1 MNPTSL
7 RAATVLSNDW
17 GWIRGPRISE
27 GVILTVQG
35 DTSLSRV
42 QLFPTEWSV
51 AHQAPLSMGFSRQ
64 AYWSGMPFLSPGIF
78 STQGSNLR
86 LPPALAG
93 GFFPTSATWEA

>member
-7 RAATVLSNDW
+7 HAATVLSNDW

-64 AYWSGMPFLSPGIF
+64 AYWSGMPFLSPGDLLHSGIK
-78 STQGSNLR
+78 SS
-86 LPPALAG
+86 
-93 GFFPTSATWEA
+93 SASCVGRWVLSH